1 MTMTLREKILAHKL
15 EREQP
20 HDPREVILGA
30 WVALVV
36 TRAQKGGK

>member
-1 MTMTLREKILAHKL
+1 MTLREKILAHKL

-20 HDPREVILGA
+20 QDPREVILGA

-36 TRAQKGGK
+36 TRAERRGK